1 MNMLT
6 EPINQSLR
14 YRNRTYRLNCSYDNV
29 LEVQRL
35 YREKDLGDMDK
46 AMKALEMLVCSRMKL
61 KFLRPSWK
69 LELLELIVK
78 EHIELPKR
86 PPVGRQK
93 KTVDFEQDS
102 DYIYAS
108 FMEAYGLDLVDCQGK
123 LHWKKFMALFQG
135 LPEKTKI
142 KEVMRIRAMDMP
154 EAGKHNQKEIQNIME
169 LKSYYALPV
178 EGGGGKQGLDSL
190 FGALERMA
198 T

>member
-6 EPINQSLR
+6 DPIEQSLR
-14 YRNRTYRLNCSYDNV
+14 YRNRTYRLDCSFNNV

-35 YREKDLGDMDK
+35 YREKELCDLDK
-46 AMKALEMLVCSRMKL
+46 AMKALDMLVCSRLKL
-61 KFLRPSWK
+61 KFLRTAWK

-93 KTVDFEQDS
+93 KTFDFSLDS

-108 FMEAYGLDLVDCQGK
+108 FMETYGIDLVEYQGR

-142 KEVMRIRAMDMP
+142 KEVMRIRSMDMP
-154 EAGKHNQKEIQNIME
+154 EATKHNQKEIQNLME

>member
-1 MNMLT
+1 
-6 EPINQSLR
+6 
-14 YRNRTYRLNCSYDNV
+14 
-29 LEVQRL
+29 
-35 YREKDLGDMDK
+35 MDK
-46 AMKALEMLVCSRMKL
+46 AMKALDMLVCSRMKL
-61 KFLRPSWK
+61 KLLRPSWK

-86 PPVGRQK
+86 PPVGQQK
-93 KTVDFEQDS
+93 KAVDFEQDS

-142 KEVMRIRAMDMP
+142 KEVMRIRGMEMP
-154 EAGKHNQKEIQNIME
+154 EATKNNQKEIQNLME

-178 EGGGGKQGLDSL
+178 EGGGGEQGLNSL